1 MKIGLFIKHEVVSKE
16 LEESL
21 IQKVKN
27 SGHELDD
34 ENPQVVF
41 TVGGDGTF
49 LKAVH
54 KYLDKL
60 EGITF
65 VCVNKGNLGYFSNFV
80 IEEFDEI
87 LAKLGSGDFVTNSYH
102 LLNAKMNNEEIYAV
116 NEIRIENPFHTLI
129 SDVYIDDDH
138 LETFRGNGLMVC
150 TAIGSTA
157 YNKSLGGSVIDPS
170 LNVMELSEI
179 APINNRLF
187 TSLGS
192 PIVLSSEHKVTF
204 KGDFSSVII
213 GYDYLIKKDYN
224 SNEIVF
230 SLSNKKVNVLN
241 KKNHR
246 YVKKLSDSFVSRK

>member
-21 IQKVKN
+21 IQKVLS
-27 SGHELDD
+27 SGHQIDD
-34 ENPQVVF
+34 ENPEYVF
-41 TVGGDGTF
+41 SIGGDGTF

-54 KYLDKL
+54 KYLNKL
-60 EGITF
+60 DRITF
-65 VCVNKGNLGYFSNFV
+65 VCINKGNLGYFSDFV
-80 IEEFDEI
+80 LEEFDVI
-87 LAKLGSGDFVTNSYH
+87 LVELGSSDSVTNSYS
-102 LLNAKMNNEEIYAV
+102 LLKAKMNNEEIYAV

-129 SDVYIDDDH
+129 SDVYIDDEH
-138 LETFRGNGLMVC
+138 LETFRGNGLMLC

-192 PIVLSSEHKVTF
+192 PIVLSSERKVTF
-204 KGDFSSVII
+204 KGDFTNVII

-224 SNEIVF
+224 SNEITF
-230 SLSNKKVNVLN
+230 SLSNKKVTILN

-246 YVKKLSDSFVSRK
+246 YIKKLSESFVGRK